1 MPQVSLDQWRALVA
15 VVDAGGYAAAAER
28 IHRSQSAVTY
38 SVKKLEATLAVQVF
52 ERAGR
57 RSVLTPTGRRLVQRA
72 RALLEEAGRLEHAAG
87 LMSAGWEAQ
96 IGIAA
101 EVLFPTWLLLE
112 CLAAFG
118 EESPHTHVEVIES
131 VIGGTQEALLDGRA
145 DLALTP
151 HIPVGFLGDAIMR
164 LRIVPVAH
172 PDHPLHQLGRPVT
185 ARDLKRHRHL
195 VVRETGLRRQAA
207 PSVDAE
213 QRWTVSNMATSIGA
227 ACRGYGFS
235 WFPEHKIRGELAE
248 GTLAPLPLTEGAE
261 RFITM
266 YLVTAE
272 GDAAGPGVRRLAA
285 ILRERTGALTPTG
298 EAGVHPAEL

>member
-1 MPQVSLDQWRALVA
+1 MTQVSLDQWRALVA
-15 VVDAGGYAAAAER
+15 VVDAGSYAAAAQR

-38 SVKKLEATLAVQVF
+38 SVQKLESTLSVRVF
-52 ERAGR
+52 ERSGR
-57 RSVLTPTGRRLVQRA
+57 RSVLTPTGHRLVERA

-96 IGIAA
+96 IGIAV

-118 EESPHTHVEVIES
+118 EESPNTHLEVIES

-145 DLALTP
+145 DIALTP
-151 HIPVGFLGDAIMR
+151 HIPVGFLGDAVAR

-172 PDHPLHQLGRPVT
+172 PQHPLHRLGRPVT

-195 VVRETGLRRQAA
+195 VVRETGVRRQAT

-235 WFPEHKIRGELAE
+235 WFPEHKIRAELAE
-248 GTLAPLPLTEGAE
+248 GTLAPLPLAEGGE

-272 GDAAGPGVRRLAA
+272 PDTAGPGVRRLSA
-285 ILRERTGALTPTG
+285 ILRERLAALTPTG
-298 EAGVHPAEL
+298 EAGMHPASL